1 MTINLD
7 QYTNTLSVTDTATN
21 ADLNVT
27 TKGTGSHNLNTGGG
41 TQFSVTNTAS
51 ATNYF
56 ATTGSNG
63 GTPALYSVGASTNI
77 GANFVSKGTGAL
89 AFYTNSSIAQLA
101 VAHTA
106 SAVNYVQVTGAATGG
121 SVVIYGNGS
130 DTNVSTTVSAKGFSS
145 FINFS
150 AAGTTDYKAFAV
162 STSGASNT
170 GNYLQ
175 VKGNASG
182 TAPVLSAQGA
192 DTNVDI
198 TFTTKGTGVVQFG
211 THTATADTAISGY
224 ITIKDSGGTL
234 RKLAVIT

>member
-7 QYTNTLSVTDTATN
+7 QYTNTLSVTDTAAN

-27 TKGTGSHNLNTGGG
+27 AKGTGSVVSN
-41 TQFSVTNTAS
+41 V
-51 ATNYF
+51 
-56 ATTGSNG
+56 NG
-63 GTPALYSVGASTNI
+63 GTFSIARDSASNAIKLTAPNQNLYVQSSGGGVILFNTSDGASLNQMRIT
-77 GANFVSKGTGAL
+77 S
-89 AFYTNSSIAQLA
+89 
-101 VAHTA
+101 TA

>member
-1 MTINLD
+1 L
-7 QYTNTLSVTDTATN
+7 TL
-21 ADLNVT
+21 
-27 TKGTGSHNLNTGGG
+27 
-41 TQFSVTNTAS
+41 
-51 ATNYF
+51 
-56 ATTGSNG
+56 
-63 GTPALYSVGASTNI
+63 
-77 GANFVSKGTGAL
+77 VSKGTGGVRFNVGNGSKYTYLSSDAANNFQL
-89 AFYTNSSIAQLA
+89 IGVPNTANLGIYSSGGGSIRFYTASGLLQEQLRISPIS
-101 VAHTA
+101 
-106 SAVNYVQVTGAATGG
+106 SAVNFIEVTGATTGG